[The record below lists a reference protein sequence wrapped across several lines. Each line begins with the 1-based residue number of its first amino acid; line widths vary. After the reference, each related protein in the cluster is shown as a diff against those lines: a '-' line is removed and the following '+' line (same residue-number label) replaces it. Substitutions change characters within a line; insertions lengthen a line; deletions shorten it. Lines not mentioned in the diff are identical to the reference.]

1 MLSTS
6 TSTVLSDD
14 VVIDAD
20 VHAVLDALAGVEMAT
35 AVPPTESVRNQVFL
49 EDATPPAIL
58 AAGMDEPESSLT
70 FAQLGVPADLCAE
83 LDQLGITTPFPVQAA
98 TLPDCLAGLDVCGQA
113 PTGSGKTLA
122 YGLAVM
128 ARVSEGQSGRPK
140 ALILVPVRELAE
152 QVTRALVP
160 FGRGRRRWVQALV
173 GGQDI
178 YRQIDALR
186 RGVAVAV
193 ATPGRMSDLVR
204 RGDADL
210 SGVEIVVIDEADRM
224 GDMGFM
230 PQVRELL
237 DDIQGTPQVLLFS
250 ATLDGDVGELI
261 KEYQKDPVHH
271 SAEGIAGSLD
281 EDGLAGE
288 HLRVQVRHDNKL
300 NVAATLAGPTRKTLV
315 FVKNR
320 FATERTADQISDLGV
335 AATHLHGGLTQSGRA
350 RALRAWTNGEVKVLV
365 ATDLVARGLHVEGV
379 DLVLHLDPP
388 QDIKDYVHRS
398 GRTGRAGAQGTVV
411 NLIRKEQRR
420 GTMAMENRLG
430 VTARDVDITEVLQR
444 LRVQVAEA
452 QVSEAAESQRQTELR
467 KGRPERPERP
477 DRGSRSPRG
486 RDDRGGYGGSGG
498 SGGRPRSSAPD
509 RDRGAR
515 GFERIADRPTASER
529 PAYGDRATT
538 ASRPQGDRPWQ
549 DRPSPAAP
557 RPASD
562 RAWQDRSA
570 PAAPRPASDRAWQ
583 DRSAPAA
590 ARPASDRAWQ
600 DRSAPAA
607 ARPASDR
614 AWQDRSAPAA
624 PRPAS
629 DRAWQD
635 RSAPAAARP
644 AGGRTWQDRS
654 QTARPTGDRPAGD
667 RPRDGVARSFSP
679 TDDRPAWA
687 NPKPKPTK
695 SSAKPWNSR

>member
-6 TSTVLSDD
+6 TSTVVSED

-20 VHAVLDALAGVEMAT
+20 VHAVLDALAGVDVAA
-35 AVPPTESVRNQVFL
+35 AVPPTESVRNQAFL
-49 EDATPPAIL
+49 EDANPSATVAT
-58 AAGMDEPESSLT
+58 GMDEPESSLT

-237 DDIQGTPQVLLFS
+237 DEIQGTPQVLLFS

-350 RALRAWTNGEVKVLV
+350 RALRAWTSGEVKVLV

-379 DLVLHLDPP
+379 DLVLHMDPP

-420 GTMAMENRLG
+420 GTVAMENRLG
-430 VTARDVDITEVLQR
+430 VTARDSDITEVLER

-452 QVSEAAESQRQTELR
+452 QVTEAAESQRQDELR
-467 KGRPERPERP
+467 KGRPERS

-509 RDRGAR
+509 RHSGAR
-515 GFERIADRPTASER
+515 GFERIADRPTPSER
-529 PAYGDRATT
+529 PAYGDRAAA

-549 DRPSPAAP
+549 DRSTSGAA
-557 RPASD
+557 AYGD
-562 RAWQDRSA
+562 RAAAASRPQGERPWQDRSTSGAARPSGDRPWQDRSA
-570 PAAPRPASDRAWQ
+570 PG
-583 DRSAPAA
+583 A
-590 ARPASDRAWQ
+590 ARPSGD
-600 DRSAPAA
+600 
-607 ARPASDR
+607 
-614 AWQDRSAPAA
+614 
-624 PRPAS
+624 
-629 DRAWQD
+629 
-635 RSAPAAARP
+635 
-644 AGGRTWQDRS
+644 RTWQDRS
-654 QTARPTGDRPAGD
+654 PSVRPAGE

-687 NPKPKPTK
+687 NPKPKPSK

>member
-6 TSTVLSDD
+6 TSTVVSDD

-20 VHAVLDALAGVEMAT
+20 IHAVLDALAGVEDAT
-35 AVPPTESVRNQVFL
+35 AVPPTESVRNQAFL
-49 EDATPPAIL
+49 EDANPPAT
-58 AAGMDEPESSLT
+58 APAGMDEPESSLT

-237 DDIQGTPQVLLFS
+237 DEIQGTPQVLLFS

-379 DLVLHLDPP
+379 DLVLHMDPP

-420 GTMAMENRLG
+420 GTVAMENRLG
-430 VTARDVDITEVLQR
+430 VTARDADITEVLER

-452 QVSEAAESQRQTELR
+452 QVTEAAESQRQNELR
-467 KGRPERPERP
+467 KGRPERQERP

-498 SGGRPRSSAPD
+498 SSSRPRSSAPG
-509 RDRGAR
+509 RDRGAG
-515 GFERIADRPTASER
+515 GFERIADRP
-529 PAYGDRATT
+529 AYGDRAVPVG
-538 ASRPQGDRPWQ
+538 RPQGDRPAGDRPWQ
-549 DRPSPAAP
+549 DRPVSSPRAGGG
-557 RPASD
+557 
-562 RAWQDRSA
+562 RAWEDRSA
-570 PAAPRPASDRAWQ
+570 PAARPTSDRPWQDRPVSSPRAASGRAWE

-590 ARPASDRAWQ
+590 RPTGDRPWQDRPVSSPRAASGRAWE
-600 DRSAPAA
+600 DRSAPAI
-607 ARPASDR
+607 ARP
-614 AWQDRSAPAA
+614 SA
-624 PRPAS
+624 
-629 DRAWQD
+629 
-635 RSAPAAARP
+635 
-644 AGGRTWQDRS
+644 GRTWQDRS
-654 QTARPTGDRPAGD
+654 PSSRPTGDR
-667 RPRDGVARSFSP
+667 RQDGVARSFSP

-695 SSAKPWNSR
+695 ASAKPWNAR

>member
-1 MLSTS
+1 MSVDPVLSTS

-20 VHAVLDALAGVEMAT
+20 VHAVLDALAGVEVAT
-35 AVPPTESVRNQVFL
+35 VVSPTESVPNQAFL
-49 EDATPPAIL
+49 EDANLPAIAL
-58 AAGMDEPESSLT
+58 AGMDEPEFPLT

-237 DDIQGTPQVLLFS
+237 DEIHGTPQVLLFS

-379 DLVLHLDPP
+379 DLVLHMDPP

-420 GTMAMENRLG
+420 GTVAMENRLG
-430 VTARDVDITEVLQR
+430 VTARDADITEVLER

-452 QVSEAAESQRQTELR
+452 QVTEAAESQRQSELR
-467 KGRPERPERP
+467 KGRPERQERP
-477 DRGSRSPRG
+477 DRGSRGPRG

-498 SGGRPRSSAPD
+498 SGSRPRSSAPD
-509 RDRGAR
+509 GDRGAR
-515 GFERIADRPTASER
+515 GFERIADRPTSGER
-529 PAYGDRATT
+529 PVYGDRSAI

-549 DRPSPAAP
+549 DRPASPRAAA
-557 RPASD
+557 RPAGD
-562 RAWQDRSA
+562 RAWQDR
-570 PAAPRPASDRAWQ
+570 PASSDRPAGDRPWEDRPASPR
-583 DRSAPAA
+583 AA
-590 ARPASDRAWQ
+590 ARPAGDRPWQ
-600 DRSAPAA
+600 DRPASS
-607 ARPASDR
+607 ARPAGDR
-614 AWQDRSAPAA
+614 PWQDR
-624 PRPAS
+624 PAS
-629 DRAWQD
+629 
-635 RSAPAAARP
+635 SVARP

-654 QTARPTGDRPAGD
+654 PSARPTGDRS
-667 RPRDGVARSFSP
+667 RDGVARSFSP

-687 NPKPKPTK
+687 NPKPKATK
-695 SSAKPWNSR
+695 SIAKPWNSR

>member
-1 MLSTS
+1 MSVDPVLSTS
-6 TSTVLSDD
+6 TSTVVSED

-20 VHAVLDALAGVEMAT
+20 VHAVLDALAGVDVAA
-35 AVPPTESVRNQVFL
+35 AVPPTESVRNQAFL
-49 EDATPPAIL
+49 EDANPSATVAT
-58 AAGMDEPESSLT
+58 GMDEPESSLT

-237 DDIQGTPQVLLFS
+237 DEIQGTPQVLLFS

-350 RALRAWTNGEVKVLV
+350 RALRAWTSGEVKVLV

-379 DLVLHLDPP
+379 DLVLHMDPP

-420 GTMAMENRLG
+420 GTVAMENRLG
-430 VTARDVDITEVLQR
+430 VTARDSDITEVLER

-452 QVSEAAESQRQTELR
+452 QVTEAAESQRQDELR
-467 KGRPERPERP
+467 KGRPERS

-486 RDDRGGYGGSGG
+486 RDDRGGSGG

-509 RDRGAR
+509 RHSGAR
-515 GFERIADRPTASER
+515 GFERIADRPTPSER
-529 PAYGDRATT
+529 PAYGDRAAT
-538 ASRPQGDRPWQ
+538 ASRPQSDRPWQDRSASGAARPQGDRPWQ
-549 DRPSPAAP
+549 DRSPSV
-557 RPASD
+557 
-562 RAWQDRSA
+562 
-570 PAAPRPASDRAWQ
+570 
-583 DRSAPAA
+583 
-590 ARPASDRAWQ
+590 
-600 DRSAPAA
+600 
-607 ARPASDR
+607 
-614 AWQDRSAPAA
+614 
-624 PRPAS
+624 
-629 DRAWQD
+629 
-635 RSAPAAARP
+635 RP
-644 AGGRTWQDRS
+644 AGE
-654 QTARPTGDRPAGD
+654 

-687 NPKPKPTK
+687 NPKPKPSK